1 MQVIVDSSVLPDSM
15 EDGQDDAKQEIE
27 DLSRQ
32 LLFNAPVSVKP
43 QGGGAGGGGELDI
56 FFWCLIPHPGVRKLS
71 LIAHPGSRNLRV

>member
-1 MQVIVDSSVLPDSM
+1 MQVIVDSIVLPDSM

-43 QGGGAGGGGELDI
+43 QAGGGRE
-56 FFWCLIPHPGVRKLS
+56 GV
-71 LIAHPGSRNLRV
+71 GN